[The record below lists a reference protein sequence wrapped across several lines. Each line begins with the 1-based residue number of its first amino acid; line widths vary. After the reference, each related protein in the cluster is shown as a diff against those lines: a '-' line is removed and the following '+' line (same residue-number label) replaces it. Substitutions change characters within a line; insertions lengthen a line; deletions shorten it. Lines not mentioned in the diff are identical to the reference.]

1 MFSSPA
7 SVTVRITSGK
17 PFSPRIYKLYI
28 LPVHEWSQNVWQQW
42 NQWSDEAGRKWWL
55 LRGGERA
62 RSVWLGAYDEAS
74 SRWRPIQIRS
84 PRGGDGVV
92 LATATGTT
100 PGAGQCVA
108 ILRPPAK
115 SVLVKPPPRRNCT
128 TRFCTFSLLFFF
140 FSSFVFIVFLLVF
153 PDCFGS
159 WKELSEA
166 HPGSMANRWYRLW
179 CVINYTF
186 DELVFVDICVYVNYK
201 EEWVI
206 IFIALILD

>member
-1 MFSSPA
+1 MVNRSHRGF
-7 SVTVRITSGK
+7 TFCRFT
-17 PFSPRIYKLYI
+17 R
-28 LPVHEWSQNVWQQW
+28 WSQNVWQQW
-42 NQWSDEAGRKWWL
+42 NIRMKWSDEAGRKWWL

-128 TRFCTFSLLFFF
+128 TRFRTFSLLFSFF
-140 FSSFVFIVFLLVF
+140 FPFVFIVFLLVF

-166 HPGSMANRWYRLW
+166 SWIDRKSMVSVMVR
-179 CVINYTF
+179 NYYMF
-186 DELVFVDICVYVNYK
+186 GVNLYSSIFVYTLIIRRNGM
-201 EEWVI
+201 I
-206 IFIALILD
+206 IFIALVLD

>member
-1 MFSSPA
+1 M
-7 SVTVRITSGK
+7 K
-17 PFSPRIYKLYI
+17 
-28 LPVHEWSQNVWQQW
+28 
-42 NQWSDEAGRKWWL
+42 WSDEAGRKWWL

-128 TRFCTFSLLFFF
+128 TRFRTFSLLFSFF
-140 FSSFVFIVFLLVF
+140 FPFVFIVFLLVF

-159 WKELSEA
+159 WKELSETSWIDRK
-166 HPGSMANRWYRLW
+166 SMVSVMVR
-179 CVINYTF
+179 NYYMF
-186 DELVFVDICVYVNYK
+186 GVNLYSSIFVYMLIIRRNGM
-201 EEWVI
+201 I
-206 IFIALILD
+206 IFIALVLD

>member
-1 MFSSPA
+1 MVNRSHRGF
-7 SVTVRITSGK
+7 TFCRFTSGIK
-17 PFSPRIYKLYI
+17 MFDNNSEISMVGMKRDESDDCYVVVNERGLCDYLEPTTKL
-28 LPVHEWSQNVWQQW
+28 
-42 NQWSDEAGRKWWL
+42 A
-55 LRGGERA
+55 
-62 RSVWLGAYDEAS
+62 

-128 TRFCTFSLLFFF
+128 TRFRTFSLLFSFF
-140 FSSFVFIVFLLVF
+140 FPPSFVFIVFLLVF

-166 HPGSMANRWYRLW
+166 SWIDRKSMVSVMACNYFIRLVW
-179 CVINYTF
+179 TCIRRY
-186 DELVFVDICVYVNYK
+186 LCIC
-201 EEWVI
+201 
-206 IFIALILD
+206 

>member
-62 RSVWLGAYDEAS
+62 RSVWLGDYDEAS

-140 FSSFVFIVFLLVF
+140 FFFCFYRFSIGFSGLLWELE
-153 PDCFGS
+153 GIKRSAS
-159 WKELSEA
+159 WIDGK
-166 HPGSMANRWYRLW
+166 SMVSIMMCNQLYVWWACIRWYL
-179 CVINYTF
+179 C
-186 DELVFVDICVYVNYK
+186 IC
-201 EEWVI
+201 
-206 IFIALILD
+206 